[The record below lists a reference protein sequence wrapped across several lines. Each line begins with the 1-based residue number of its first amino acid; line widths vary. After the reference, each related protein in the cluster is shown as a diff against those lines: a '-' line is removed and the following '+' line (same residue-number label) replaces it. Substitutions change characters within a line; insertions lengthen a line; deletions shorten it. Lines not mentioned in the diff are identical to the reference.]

1 MVNLFLLGKLLVR
14 GHTLI
19 DRTLGAHLLDL
30 EAAAV
35 SHSKIIAA
43 SLQGVGTV
51 GERALVGAQVCC
63 TLSDLTGMLFSTVT
77 RVGGGLLSKEGG
89 SCEGGDELHTG
100 GYWDGWK
107 VKSECGCRSEGG

>member
-1 MVNLFLLGKLLVR
+1 MVSQFLLGEFLVSR
-14 GHTLI
+14 HTLI

-35 SHSKIIAA
+35 SHCKIIAA

-63 TLSDLTGMLFSTVT
+63 ALSDLPSMLFSTVT
-77 RVGGGLLSKEGG
+77 RVGDGLLSKEGG

-100 GYWDGWK
+100 
-107 VKSECGCRSEGG
+107 R